1 MLEERKRRRRIF
13 TITAVLLLLGNI
25 LLFLTIWLLQKYD
38 HVYFDQLLYQLKAPA
53 EGAQGSLVSS
63 AAVRVGVFAVGLT
76 LTEVFLC
83 PMTARKLRRRC
94 AGKHRRI
101 SSGIA
106 KVSRFFMRRALPL
119 ALSVFILSLSVFIRK
134 FDVLAYVDTVSTESD
149 FIEEHYADPETT
161 PIRFPEKKRNLI
173 YIFLESM
180 ESTFA
185 DVSAGGSITDDFI
198 SELSSLAEENV
209 NFSHT
214 SGIGGAY
221 SYSGA
226 TWTASAMVAQT
237 SGLIVKVPLAADA
250 YGAEEGYMPGVVSIG
265 ELLKAQ
271 GYRQTLLVGS
281 DAEFHGR
288 EPYFM
293 QHGSYEIVDINSLKE
308 EGRLPED
315 YDEWWGFEDE
325 KLFAFAKEELAELA
339 ESGEPFNLTM
349 LTADTHFPDGYE
361 CRLCGHTYEE
371 QYANVLACSAKQV
384 AKFVEWVQEQP
395 FYDNT
400 TIVISGDHL
409 TMDPLFLEDIDQNY
423 VRTTYNCI
431 INAPVTPVQEKGRE
445 FATFDMFPTTLAA
458 LGAEITGERLGLG
471 TNLFSA
477 EKTLTEQY
485 GYVVLDEELQKNS
498 AFYNEQFL
506 DMEEPLETLLP
517 ESMRFAKEED

>member
-1 MLEERKRRRRIF
+1 MF
-13 TITAVLLLLGNI
+13 LLLGNI

-63 AAVRVGVFAVGLT
+63 AAVRVGVFGVGLT
-76 LTEVFLC
+76 LAEVLLF
-83 PMTARKLRRRC
+83 PMIAHKLHRKC
-94 AGKHRRI
+94 AGKHQHI
-101 SSGIA
+101 SSSIA
-106 KVSRFFMRRALPL
+106 KVNRFFMRRALPL
-119 ALSVFILSLSVFIRK
+119 AIAGFVLCLSVFIRK
-134 FDVLAYVDTVSTESD
+134 FDVLAYVDAVSTESD
-149 FIEEHYADPETT
+149 FIEAHYADPAAT
-161 PIRFPEKKRNLI
+161 PIRFPEEKRNLI

-180 ESTFA
+180 ECTFA

-198 SELSSLAEENV
+198 SDLTALAEENI

-237 SGLIVKVPLAADA
+237 SGLIVKVPLTADA
-250 YGAEEGYMPGVVSIG
+250 YGTEETYMPGVVSIG
-265 ELLKAQ
+265 ELLKEQ

-288 EPYFM
+288 EPYFI

-325 KLFAFAKEELAELA
+325 KLFAFAKEELTELA
-339 ESGEPFNLTM
+339 ESGQPFNLTM

-361 CRLCGHTYEE
+361 CRLCSDTYEE
-371 QYANVLACSAKQV
+371 QYANVLACSAKQITEFV
-384 AKFVEWVQEQP
+384 AWIQEQP
-395 FYDNT
+395 FYENT

-409 TMDPLFLEDIDQNY
+409 TMDPLFLEDIDENY

-431 INAPVTPVQEKGRE
+431 INAPVTPVQEKNRE

-458 LGAEITGERLGLG
+458 LGAEIAGDRLGLG

-485 GYVVLDEELQKNS
+485 GYAVLDEELQKNS

-506 DMEEPLETLLP
+506 DMEEPLESLLP
-517 ESMRFAKEED
+517 ESMLFGKENE